1 MEFYDEMAQMTLDIM
16 AEFGR
21 PLTLR
26 RTIAGK
32 YDTAAGKNRPGV
44 VEEQV
49 ITAIVRPASQGTVQ
63 AFDQKFQEGTLIESS
78 IRALKIAAKGMPWP
92 PAPGHVV
99 ILDGEEWK
107 VIGVTPVSP
116 AGIDLLYSAS
126 VMR

>member
-1 MEFYDEMAQMTLDIM
+1 MEFYDEMAQMTLDMM

-32 YDTAAGKNRPGV
+32 YDTSIGKNRPGV

-49 ITAIVRPASQGTVQ
+49 ITTIVRPASQGTVQ
-63 AFDQKFQEGTLIESS
+63 AFDQKFQEGTLIESN
-78 IRALKIAAKGMPWP
+78 IRALKIAAKGMLWP